1 MRQLRELEP
10 GDVVLVE
17 RLKRGDAEA
26 FAGLLRRYQGKVYRL
41 AMNMTRNPQDAEE
54 VMQDVFLAVARK
66 IGNFDGRA
74 AFSTWLYRVT
84 ANAALIKL
92 RRRRSEP
99 HLPIEEAGPVFAAD
113 GSFARPVADWSDLPE
128 DQLLAAESR
137 QILTQAIEAL
147 PPDHKAVVV
156 LRDIEG
162 LTNPEAAEVLGIT
175 VLAVKSRL
183 HRARLALRERMAAH
197 FERTGV
203 RA

>member
-1 MRQLRELEP
+1 MSWSR

-17 RLKRGDAEA
+17 RLKRGDEEA
-26 FAGLLRRYQGKVYRL
+26 FAGLLGRYEGKVYRL

-66 IGNFDGRA
+66 IGDFDGRA
-74 AFSTWLYRVT
+74 AFSAWLYRVT
-84 ANAALIKL
+84 ANAAVIKL
-92 RRRRSEP
+92 RRQRSEP
-99 HLPIEEAGPVFAAD
+99 HLPIEDAGPDFAAD
-113 GSFARPVADWSDLPE
+113 GSFTRPVADWSDLPE
-128 DQLLAAESR
+128 NQLLAAESR
-137 QILTQAIEAL
+137 QTLTQAIEAL

-175 VLAVKSRL
+175 VPAFKSRL

>member
-1 MRQLRELEP
+1 MRQLRELKP
-10 GDVVLVE
+10 VDVVLVE
-17 RLKRGDAEA
+17 RLKRGDEEA
-26 FAGLLRRYQGKVYRL
+26 LAGLLDRYQEKVYRL
-41 AMNMTRNPQDAEE
+41 AMSMTRNPQDAEE

-66 IGNFDGRA
+66 IGDFDGRA

-84 ANAALIKL
+84 ANAALGKL
-92 RRRRSEP
+92 RGRRREP
-99 HLPIEEAGPVFAAD
+99 HLSIEEAGPVFAAD
-113 GSFARPVADWSDLPE
+113 GSLTRPVADWSDLPE
-128 DQLLAAESR
+128 NQLLAAESR

>member
-92 RRRRSEP
+92 RRRGVSPTSPSRRRDRSSP
-99 HLPIEEAGPVFAAD
+99 
-113 GSFARPVADWSDLPE
+113 
-128 DQLLAAESR
+128 
-137 QILTQAIEAL
+137 
-147 PPDHKAVVV
+147 
-156 LRDIEG
+156 
-162 LTNPEAAEVLGIT
+162 
-175 VLAVKSRL
+175 
-183 HRARLALRERMAAH
+183 RMAPLPGRS
-197 FERTGV
+197 RTGRTCQRINSSLP
-203 RA
+203 RAGRS